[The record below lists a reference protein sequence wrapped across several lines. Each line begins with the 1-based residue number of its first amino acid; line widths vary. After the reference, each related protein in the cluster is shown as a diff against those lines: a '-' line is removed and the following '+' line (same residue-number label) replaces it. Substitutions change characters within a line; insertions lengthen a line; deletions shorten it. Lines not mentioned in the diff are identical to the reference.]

1 MLVLRVIVLGCVAGG
16 AAIAPT
22 YAQQGAKPAVAA
34 AMTPVTAQDM
44 VHKLRHRLTD
54 RDFRKVAAVAE
65 MTELDL
71 SRCQAL
77 SPDTLQQLHT
87 MRSLRKLSLVNSGR
101 LVNGVRHLGGLP
113 ALRVLDLSSN
123 KAYTGEGLAA
133 LTQLR
138 ELSLNK
144 CDAIQDRHLQVLH
157 GLHQLETLRLYGC
170 HKIKDPG
177 FNRLFAKLPNL
188 ATLELAFCW
197 WHEGHDLHW
206 PEHLVHLDLHE
217 SKRLVDA
224 AIIAIPNKQGLR
236 TLNLFQCLVL
246 TDRSLEA
253 LRGLT
258 ELGRL
263 DIGSIRAL
271 TDAGMAHVSTLRGL
285 THLGLCDNANI
296 TGSGLQQLASLTK
309 LEELD
314 LWHCE
319 ALTDEGLV
327 ACASMPAMRRLVLSS
342 CSKIGDA
349 GLRHLSDL
357 RSLRQ
362 LHLDG
367 CDGVTVKGVKE
378 LESLLLHELTLKGCA
393 GIDDAAVNVLA
404 EMQSLRYL
412 DLRDCSNVTE
422 SALEQLRLANPECLV
437 RP

>member
-1 MLVLRVIVLGCVAGG
+1 MAMRMIRAM
-16 AAIAPT
+16 AITA
-22 YAQQGAKPAVAA
+22 AVAA
-34 AMTPVTAQDM
+34 CPPAQASPEAAQAL
-44 VHKLRHRLTD
+44 VHTLRHRLTD
-54 RDFRKVAAVAE
+54 RDFAKVAAATS

-71 SRCQAL
+71 SGCRGL
-77 SPDTLQQLHT
+77 SKDALQQLHG
-87 MRSLRKLSLVNSGR
+87 MQSLRKLSLASAGR
-101 LVNGVRHLGGLP
+101 LVDGVEHLGAMS

-123 KAYTGEGLAA
+123 KEYTGAGLAS

-138 ELSLNK
+138 ELNLNR
-144 CDAIQDRHLQVLH
+144 CDAIQDRHLQALH
-157 GLHQLETLRLYGC
+157 GLRDLATLRLYGC
-170 HKIKDPG
+170 HKIKDRG
-177 FNRLFAKLPNL
+177 FNDLFAKLPSL
-188 ATLELAFCW
+188 HTLELAFCW
-197 WHEGHDLHW
+197 WHEGHELHW

-258 ELGRL
+258 ELDSL

-271 TDAGMAHVSTLRGL
+271 TDEGMAHVATLTGL

-296 TGSGLQQLASLTK
+296 TGSGVRQLASLTK
-309 LEELD
+309 LEELN

-319 ALTDEGLV
+319 ALTDDGLV

-342 CSKIGDA
+342 CGKVGDA
-349 GLRHLSDL
+349 GLRHLLGL

-367 CDGVTVKGVKE
+367 CHGVTVKGVE
-378 LESLLLHELTLKGCA
+378 QLESLLLRELTLKGCS

-404 EMQSLRYL
+404 KMQSLRYL
-412 DLRDCSNVTE
+412 DLRDCANVTA
-422 SALEQLRLANPECLV
+422 SALMQLRLANPDCVV